1 MAAITAKDVAALRAK
16 TGIGM
21 MECKKALVEAEGDM
35 EKAMKVLRERGL
47 AVAAKKEG
55 RIAAEGVVDIL
66 KDGNVS
72 AMIEVNAET
81 DFVAKNDT
89 FKEFVKGLLRTI
101 IAIKPENA
109 DALLAANFDGS
120 DITVDAKLK
129 EMIFTIGEKIT
140 IRRFVIREGITS
152 TYIHGA
158 GVAGVIVRF
167 TADEA
172 VANNAEFA
180 AVAKNIA
187 LQIAAGSPPTYV
199 CQAEVPA
206 NVIEEE
212 KNIQVAALKNDPKN
226 ANKPDAILEKI
237 VIGKMGKFYESVC
250 LLDQSF
256 FKEDDMTV
264 GKYLE
269 TEGKRLGGE
278 IKVVDFVLYEKGEG
292 LEKRE
297 DNFAEEIA
305 KLTGNN

>member
-1 MAAITAKDVAALRAK
+1 MQL
-16 TGIGM
+16 
-21 MECKKALVEAEGDM
+21 
-35 EKAMKVLRERGL
+35 
-47 AVAAKKEG
+47 
-55 RIAAEGVVDIL
+55 
-66 KDGNVS
+66 
-72 AMIEVNAET
+72 
-81 DFVAKNDT
+81 
-89 FKEFVKGLLRTI
+89 
-101 IAIKPENA
+101 
-109 DALLAANFDGS
+109 NFDGTEL
-120 DITVDAKLK
+120 TVDAKLK

-167 TADEA
+167 TTDEA

-206 NVIEEE
+206 SVIEEE

-256 FKEDDMTV
+256 FKEDDMSV